1 MPELPEVE
9 TISQDLN
16 HYLIRQ
22 IVESV
27 NLIGPE
33 TFISPS
39 LLTIKKHLL
48 GKKII
53 SVFRRAKM
61 VVIEFETYYLVIHL
75 KMTGQL
81 IYSFKNTL
89 VAGGHPIVSTGV
101 TVPNKFTRL
110 IITFKNKGILY
121 FNDIRKFG
129 WVKLLTKAQFKELDN
144 KTGLEPLGLDFTLS
158 FFKSLMTRRGRTPI
172 KATLLDQK
180 YLVGLG
186 NIYVDEVLFRAK
198 VRPSRATESLANLE
212 IKKIWQSIP
221 VILKQSIKQRGT
233 TFSNYIDS
241 DGLKGNFMNF
251 LKVYGRGG
259 KPCLVCGQPLRKTRL
274 AGRGTHWCQNCQK

>member
-16 HYLIRQ
+16 NYLKKQ
-22 IVESV
+22 IVSDIAVVGSEK
-27 NLIGPE
+27 
-33 TFISPS
+33 FIFPS
-39 LLTIKKHLL
+39 LSSIKKCFI
-48 GKKII
+48 GKKIN
-53 SVFRRAKM
+53 SVFRRAKL
-61 VVIEFETYYLVIHL
+61 VVMKNETHYLVFHL

-81 IYSFKNTL
+81 IYSYNNIL

-110 IITFKNKGILY
+110 IITFKNKGTLY

-129 WVKLLTKAQFKELDN
+129 WVKLLTKDEFKDLDI
-144 KTGLEPLGLDFTLS
+144 KTGLEPLSPDFTLS
-158 FFKSLMTRRGRTPI
+158 FFKSLMVRRGRTPI

-198 VRPSRATESLANLE
+198 IRPSRTTESLSTSE

-233 TFSNYIDS
+233 TFSNYLDS
-241 DGLKGNFMNF
+241 DGKHGNFMSF

-259 KPCLVCGQPLRKTRL
+259 KACVVCGQMIRKTRL